1 MAVVAAVAVGAAA
14 TIGATAINASQA
26 NKQMKAASRKADAA
40 GREVEALK
48 KSRQAII
55 NPYKNVKDLSGLAKD
70 LSGMMSNP
78 FEQLGVATKAAEIQM
93 EQTDIALANTLDT
106 LRATGASAGGATALA
121 QAALASK
128 KGVAASIEQQEAQNE
143 KLRAQGEQQL
153 NQMKVAE
160 QQRLQGVA
168 IAEGQRLQQAEI
180 AGQQFIFQAKENRT
194 NADLD
199 RAAGIQTQQ
208 QNLEAQAQSN
218 KASTIA
224 GGMSAL
230 GSLALAGATMAS
242 APVGTTTTTNV
253 NSMPAV
259 SDRRLKKNIKLLG
272 YSPSGLNIYAFE
284 YINEKFG
291 KGVFQGVISDEIPL
305 KAVIKHEDGFDR
317 VDYSKIDVEFK
328 QI

>member
-1 MAVVAAVAVGAAA
+1 MKWLKIYKIKIMAIATGTAIAIGAVAAGVGTAAQASATNKQTRAANRKANAAA
-14 TIGATAINASQA
+14 
-26 NKQMKAASRKADAA
+26 
-40 GREVEALK
+40 REVEALK
-48 KSRQAII
+48 ASRQAIV
-55 NPYKNVKDLSGLAKD
+55 NPYQNVEDLSGLAVD
-70 LSGMMSNP
+70 LSSMMSNP

-153 NQMKVAE
+153 VRMKVAE
-160 QQRLQGVA
+160 QQRLQGIA

-180 AGQQFIFQAKENRT
+180 AGQQFMFQAQENRT
-194 NADLD
+194 EADLD

-224 GGMSAL
+224 GGISAI
-230 GSLALAGATMAS
+230 GNLALAGAT
-242 APVGTTTTTNV
+242 
-253 NSMPAV
+253 
-259 SDRRLKKNIKLLG
+259 L
-272 YSPSGLNIYAFE
+272 SG
-284 YINEKFG
+284 G
-291 KGVFQGVISDEIPL
+291 SGGS
-305 KAVIKHEDGFDR
+305 GG
-317 VDYSKIDVEFK
+317 
-328 QI
+328 